1 MESSVSIGSDPRK
14 PTSESNIAGRGPYL
28 QESEKS
34 SAALGKINANLEGTL
49 VTQYLTKRWTFL
61 ACLCFFPLLY
71 GCSGSEM
78 YAGRQALLMNKPE
91 IAVAHF
97 QNAAERDP
105 NATLDFGAF
114 DQSVWTYLGRAQY
127 LTANYAEARQS
138 LQKALAHHPDDDIAR
153 MYLGLTLARD
163 NDRPKA
169 LPEIASGMKGIHDRI
184 DYIVVNR
191 IGIGEF
197 WDPNMAM
204 RSAIEHNLAMID
216 SNTIDWPSL
225 ISSGEW
231 LGVQVEE
238 EVERVR
244 NDWIADFTAGGQGG

>member
-1 MESSVSIGSDPRK
+1 MNS
-14 PTSESNIAGRGPYL
+14 TSMASGEILYQNQISNEHGACG
-28 QESEKS
+28 EEKS
-34 SAALGKINANLEGTL
+34 GSNLEGTL
-49 VTQYLTKRWTFL
+49 MANSMWRRPALL
-61 ACLCFFPLLY
+61 ACLCFSTVLY

-97 QNAAERDP
+97 QSAAERDP

-138 LQKALAHHPDDDIAR
+138 LAKALAQHPDDYIAR

-184 DYIVVNR
+184 DYIVINR
-191 IGIGEF
+191 IGLGEF
-197 WDPNMAM
+197 WDPNMEI
-204 RSAIEHNLAMID
+204 RSEIERNLAMID
-216 SNTIDWPSL
+216 SKTINWPSL
-225 ISSGEW
+225 ISSGER

-244 NDWIADFTAGGQGG
+244 NDWEADFGSGGSAGQ

>member
-1 MESSVSIGSDPRK
+1 M
-14 PTSESNIAGRGPYL
+14 
-28 QESEKS
+28 
-34 SAALGKINANLEGTL
+34 
-49 VTQYLTKRWTFL
+49 TQYLTKRWTFL
-61 ACLCFFPLLY
+61 AWLTFFPLLY

-97 QNAAERDP
+97 QSAAERDP

-127 LTANYAEARQS
+127 LTANYSEARQS
-138 LQKALAHHPDDDIAR
+138 LQKALTQHPDDYIAR

-197 WDPNMAM
+197 WDPNMEM
-204 RSAIEHNLAMID
+204 RSEIERNLAMID
-216 SNTIDWPSL
+216 SKTINWPSL
-225 ISSGEW
+225 ISSGER

-238 EVERVR
+238 EVERAR
-244 NDWIADFTAGGQGG
+244 NDWEADFSSGGSAGQ